1 MNAKEGSNMI
11 RGILAAAAIAVL
23 ALPASAAQT
32 PPPRPAAQAGTALV
46 RIDAGNS
53 HKTQRLRLALDK
65 AVIVE
70 LPVDARDALVSNP
83 KIADAIVRTAR
94 RIYVLGL
101 SVGQTN
107 AFFFDAAGKQ
117 ILNLEISVERDF
129 ATLQAMYAKV
139 LPNARINVQS
149 LNDNIVLTGSVE
161 NPGQAD
167 QARDIAARFVGDE
180 KRVMS
185 MLETKTSEQVLL
197 RVRVAEM
204 QRTAAKQLGVNL
216 DGSFTVGDV
225 GAALQTFN
233 PFSLAGRAMSDTMG
247 ALGAPGNPTGAPYQ
261 IDNGNSISASIQAL
275 ERAGLMK
282 TLAEPNL
289 TAISGESAKFLAGG
303 EFPVPVKTDEA
314 GNVSLEFKPFGVGL
328 GFTPVVISGGRISMK
343 ISTEVSELT
352 SENSFVASGRSFL
365 DPTTGNVVTIPG
377 LAVPGLRV
385 RRAETTVELPSGG
398 SLVMAGLLQDT
409 IRQNIDGLPG
419 LKDLPVLGA
428 LFRSR
433 DFQNQETELV
443 VLVTPY
449 LVKPTSDRKIALPT
463 DGYAPPSDL
472 DTILMG
478 RNNGISGSNRALG
491 DKNAIQGP
499 VGFVMK

>member
-1 MNAKEGSNMI
+1 MNMA
-11 RGILAAAAIAVL
+11 RGIAMMRMALGLMLAMFA
-23 ALPASAAQT
+23 ASAQAIEATRT
-32 PPPRPAAQAGTALV
+32 PHNTMLV
-46 RIDAGNS
+46 KIDAGNT
-53 HKTQRLRLALDK
+53 HMTQHLRLSLDK

-83 KIADAIVRTAR
+83 KIADTIVRTAR

-101 SVGQTN
+101 AVGQTN
-107 AFFFDAAGKQ
+107 AFFFDASGQQ

-129 ATLQAMYAKV
+129 AALQAMYTKV
-139 LPNARINVQS
+139 LPDARINVS
-149 LNDNIVLTGSVE
+149 ALNDNVVLTGFVD
-161 NPGQAD
+161 NQGQAD
-167 QARDIAARFVGDE
+167 QARDIAARFVDDP
-180 KRVMS
+180 KRVLS
-185 MLETKTSEQVLL
+185 MLDVKSSQQVLL
-197 RVRVAEM
+197 KVRVAEM
-204 QRTAAKQLGVNL
+204 QRSFAKQLGVNL
-216 DGSFTVGDV
+216 DGQFSVGDV
-225 GAALQTFN
+225 GAALKTVN
-233 PFSLAGRAMSDTMG
+233 PFSLTGRALSDTLG
-247 ALGAPGNPTGAPYQ
+247 SLGAPGDPINSPYQ
-261 IDNGNSISASIQAL
+261 INTRDSINGTIQAL

-303 EFPVPVKTDEA
+303 EFPVPVKSDSA

-365 DPTTGNVVTIPG
+365 DPTTNQVVTIPG

-419 LKDLPVLGA
+419 MKDLPVLGA

-449 LVKPTSDRKIALPT
+449 LVKPVAQQKLALPT

-472 DTILMG
+472 DTILLG
-478 RNNGISGSNRALG
+478 RNNAVHGPDRALG
-491 DKNAIQGP
+491 AKNTIQGP

>member
-1 MNAKEGSNMI
+1 MNGFKPWLAVRGALAFLILVCAAPAGAIEAKH
-11 RGILAAAAIAVL
+11 
-23 ALPASAAQT
+23 T
-32 PPPRPAAQAGTALV
+32 PRNTMLV
-46 RIDAGNS
+46 KIDAGNT
-53 HKTQRLRLALDK
+53 HMTQRLRLSLDK

-83 KIADAIVRTAR
+83 KIADAIVRTPR
-94 RIYVLGL
+94 RIYILGL
-101 SVGQTN
+101 TVGQTN
-107 AFFFDAAGKQ
+107 AFFFDAAGQQ

-129 ATLQAMYAKV
+129 TTLNAMYERV
-139 LPNARINVQS
+139 LPDARITVAA
-149 LNDNIVLTGSVE
+149 LNDNIVLTGFVE
-161 NPGQAD
+161 TPGEAD
-167 QARDIAARFVGDE
+167 QAREIAGRFVDDP

-185 MLETKTSEQVLL
+185 MLTVNSSEQVLL
-197 RVRVAEM
+197 KVRVAEM
-204 QRTAAKQLGVNL
+204 QRTLAKQLGVNL
-216 DGSFTVGDV
+216 NGAFSVGQFNS
-225 GAALQTFN
+225 ALAIAN
-233 PFSLAGRAMSDTMG
+233 PFSLTGRALSDT
-247 ALGAPGNPTGAPYQ
+247 LGQVGSLADPTVPAQ
-261 IDNGNSISASIQAL
+261 IDGRNSLGGTVQAL

-303 EFPVPVKTDEA
+303 EFPVPVKTDQA

-328 GFTPVVISGGRISMK
+328 GFTPVVISGGRISLK

-365 DPTTGNVVTIPG
+365 DPTTNTVVSIPG

-419 LKDLPVLGA
+419 LKDLPILGA

-449 LVKPTSDRKIALPT
+449 LVKPVSAQKLAMPT
-463 DGYAPPSDL
+463 DGYTPPSDL
-472 DTILMG
+472 DAILLG
-478 RNNGISGSNRALG
+478 RNNGVHGPDRAVG
-491 DKNAIQGP
+491 AKNALKGP